1 MRKLTLI
8 LSFIAIL
15 SSCSNEHYDFTSN
28 MFTQLEQAD
37 SLYKLGQTEEAIE
50 IQNRILGLE
59 IPQYIPSSY
68 EKFSWRVSETTYES
82 YTAGL
87 FALLAKIY
95 ALDALVSETE
105 IQAQRIEIL
114 RNIFTQ
120 FNELHDLAEQYIEY
134 EKLTSDKNN
143 TFDYNKL
150 RNRYETYIKKVEPA
164 IVCSSI
170 RSDFIACLYRLKW
183 NIINQFII
191 ESDSLYGYDTT
202 FTYLDHVFE
211 YNGHFIEG
219 YTKLLA
225 RAYMSFSGIVKY
237 QYDSGMNYQQFKKLT
252 SNNEKWTVKYIK
264 RGSPQ
269 FSFASGAPIMNSQN
283 EGFIFQY
290 DDQHIYSPELNI
302 INPNDRKKHQIT
314 TVNDKQIS
322 MIELQE
328 GQIYSIT
335 QVSNRTIDKS
345 LLCALMYK
353 HNKPDVV
360 SKLMAAKQYYVQDTL
375 IRVGREDDHFKKV
388 KYLNNIEIES
398 SLYSIKGNPITDE
411 FGVHMEKIYHSTDTC
426 ILSYFG
432 TNKKLREGSDAIV
445 KIITLPDATEEYYF
459 YDSNCNLTESW
470 SGDDI
475 KRYYRVISSRKTI
488 IENDYKNNFSSVT
501 IFLIDENKH
510 YPDTI
515 LSKEVKFF
523 NGLHNVAAGIQ
534 NGNLIE
540 VHRHQADGA
549 FYTGTDL
556 WAYEVYNYNVAGRVS
571 EKIYYDHNQV
581 FQGRDTFSYTKKG
594 VCKESYDKYNVKI
607 IDR

>member
-8 LSFIAIL
+8 LSIIAVL
-15 SSCSNEHYDFTSN
+15 SSCSNEYYDFTSN

-50 IQNRILGLE
+50 IQNRILELE

-82 YTAGL
+82 YSAGL
-87 FALLAKIY
+87 FALLAKIH
-95 ALDALVSETE
+95 ALDALVSETG
-105 IQAQRIEIL
+105 IQAQKIEIL

-120 FNELHDLAEQYIEY
+120 FNELHDLAEKYIEY
-134 EKLTSDKNN
+134 EELTLDKNN
-143 TFDYNKL
+143 TFDYNNLK
-150 RNRYETYIKKVEPA
+150 NRYETYIKKVEPA
-164 IVCSSI
+164 TICSII
-170 RSDFIACLYRLKW
+170 RSDFIAYLYRLKW

-237 QYDSGMNYQQFKKLT
+237 QYDSGMNYQQFKELA
-252 SNNEKWTVKYIK
+252 SNNENWTVKYIK
-264 RGSPQ
+264 RGSSQ
-269 FSFASGAPIMNSQN
+269 FSFASGAPIINSQN

-290 DDQHIYSPELNI
+290 DDLHIYSPELNI
-302 INPNDRKKHQIT
+302 INSNDRKKHQII

-322 MIELQE
+322 TIEVRE
-328 GQIYSIT
+328 GRIYSIA
-335 QVSNRTIDKS
+335 QVSNRTIGKS

-360 SKLMAAKQYYVQDTL
+360 SKLMDTKQYHVQDTL
-375 IRVGREDDHFKKV
+375 IRVGHEDDHIKKV
-388 KYLNNIEIES
+388 KYLNFIKIES
-398 SLYSIKGNPITDE
+398 SLYSIKGSPITDTS
-411 FGVHMEKIYHSTDTC
+411 GVHMEKIYRNTDTL

-432 TNKKLREGSDAIV
+432 ANKKLREGSNAII

-470 SGDDI
+470 SGDNI
-475 KRYYRVISSRKTI
+475 KRYYRVVSSRKTI
-488 IENDYKNNFSSVT
+488 IENDFENKLSSVT
-501 IFLIDENKH
+501 TFLIDENKH

-515 LSKEVKFF
+515 LSIEVKFF
-523 NGLHNVAAGIQ
+523 NGLHNHDYGIQ
-534 NGNLIE
+534 YGDLVEI
-540 VHRHQADGA
+540 RRYQADGTP
-549 FYTGTDL
+549 YTGTDL
-556 WAYEVYNYNVAGRVS
+556 WAYEVYRYDGVGHVT
-571 EKIYYDHNQV
+571 EKLYYDHNQV
-581 FQGRDTFSYTKKG
+581 YQGRDTYSYSKNE
-594 VCKESYDKYNVKI
+594 VFIESYDKNNEQI